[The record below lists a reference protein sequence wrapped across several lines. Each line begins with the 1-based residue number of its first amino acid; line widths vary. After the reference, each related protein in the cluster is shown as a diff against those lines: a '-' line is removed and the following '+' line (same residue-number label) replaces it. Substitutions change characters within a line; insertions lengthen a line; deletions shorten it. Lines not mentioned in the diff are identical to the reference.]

1 MTIIVA
7 MYIERIPNRNSPPA
21 VLLRESYRD
30 NGKVK
35 KRTLANLS
43 KLPPHVVSTIQKSL
57 SPKSDK
63 QNSVISDKSFV
74 LGHALQYGQ
83 VEAILQTMDRL
94 GLPRLIDRKDSR
106 DRRTVLAMIA
116 DRIMHGGSKL
126 STSRQCNIETAIST
140 LGKRMDLED
149 LTEYQCYQAMD
160 WLLDKQK
167 GIQKNLAK
175 KHIENS
181 DFMLYDM
188 SSSYFEGKNCPIA
201 KRGYSRDHRGDLPQ
215 VNYGLTCNRQGIPV
229 AIEVFDGN
237 TSDHNTFESAIKQ
250 ARDVFGVEEVIFVG
264 DRGMISSKA
273 IDEHLRDA
281 GGLHWITAL
290 PNASL
295 RKIINQGPVQMTLFD
310 DECMAEIPHPDH
322 SDERLVICRN
332 PLLAEERKRKR
343 KELLDATERQ
353 LAKIKNRTTSRRA
366 RLKGKDAIGL
376 AIGKV
381 ISKHKM
387 QKHFDIEITEDGF
400 SYSRNEKKISEEAAL
415 DGLYAVRTDINKEQ
429 MPDREVVW
437 NYKLLSRVERA
448 FRSMKSID
456 LKIRPI
462 HHRLEKRVR
471 AHMFICMLAYYVE
484 WHMREKLAPILF
496 QDEQSELQREG
507 SVVKPAE
514 RSENAKFKASTKR
527 TPNEGLAVMS
537 YRDAINTL
545 TSVVSIEVRL
555 TDEFSIQKTSEPAP
569 VAKVILD
576 LLGVKV

>member
-1 MTIIVA
+1 
-7 MYIERIPNRNSPPA
+7 
-21 VLLRESYRD
+21 
-30 NGKVK
+30 
-35 KRTLANLS
+35 
-43 KLPPHVVSTIQKSL
+43 
-57 SPKSDK
+57 
-63 QNSVISDKSFV
+63 
-74 LGHALQYGQ
+74 
-83 VEAILQTMDRL
+83 
-94 GLPRLIDRKDSR
+94 
-106 DRRTVLAMIA
+106 
-116 DRIMHGGSKL
+116 
-126 STSRQCNIETAIST
+126 
-140 LGKRMDLED
+140 
-149 LTEYQCYQAMD
+149 
-160 WLLDKQK
+160 
-167 GIQKNLAK
+167 
-175 KHIENS
+175 
-181 DFMLYDM
+181 MLYDM